1 MILVSVFQPEEFHN
15 PVSQSWLN
23 YAALQ
28 GLGSLQK
35 ETQKLL
41 AVAADENL
49 CDGVSVED
57 AAPSLDKQW
66 FVVVS
71 E

>member
-1 MILVSVFQPEEFHN
+1 MILMGAFQPEVFHN
-15 PVSQSWLN
+15 AVSQSWLN

-28 GLGSLQK
+28 GLGSLGLQR
-35 ETQKLL
+35 ETQL
-41 AVAADENL
+41 AVAAGENL

-57 AAPSLDKQW
+57 VAPSLSKQW
-66 FVVVS
+66 FVVVL